1 MQRETTEATATSA
14 ATDAAAADEH
24 VIFMELMAG
33 GNNIGLLR
41 QVSTLSMI
49 HNPKVTSASH
59 PKMHHIH
66 MKFWTKPSTEILLKS
81 GYLLK
86 DPAHPPPP

>member
-33 GNNIGLLR
+33 GNTIGLLR
-41 QVSTLSMI
+41 QVSTL
-49 HNPKVTSASH
+49 
-59 PKMHHIH
+59 
-66 MKFWTKPSTEILLKS
+66 
-81 GYLLK
+81 
-86 DPAHPPPP
+86 